1 MYNKKDG
8 KSWNLTFVFYPHHIK
23 KKESSRLNLRHV
35 CSFYMLINIL
45 LSITCS
51 IICHILYRVNVIYH
65 ALLIAGLVWEGAEVP
80 VNPGLR

>member
-23 KKESSRLNLRHV
+23 KKESRLNLRHV

-51 IICHILYRVNVIYH
+51 MPYRVNVIYH
-65 ALLIAGLVWEGAEVP
+65 GAI
-80 VNPGLR
+80 L